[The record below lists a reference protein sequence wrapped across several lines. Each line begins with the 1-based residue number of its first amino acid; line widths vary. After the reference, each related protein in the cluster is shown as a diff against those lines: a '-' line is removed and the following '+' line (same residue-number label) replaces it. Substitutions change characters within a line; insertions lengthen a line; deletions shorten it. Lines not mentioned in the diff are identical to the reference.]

1 VTCCCCAIGRG
12 TGLGGVVGL
21 GRIGE
26 GVWWMTVDGNGY
38 GAASLPG
45 WGCCCMVGFLQT
57 SGLGSLFFCF
67 AQRRDE
73 WQTEETVCVLWTV
86 RAGLL
91 ARLIYS

>member
-1 VTCCCCAIGRG
+1 MTCCCCAIGQG

-45 WGCCCMVGFLQT
+45 WGCCCMVGLLLHG
-57 SGLGSLFFCF
+57 GLFADERVGFVVLLFC
-67 AQRRDE
+67 A
-73 WQTEETVCVLWTV
+73 ET
-86 RAGLL
+86 G
-91 ARLIYS
+91 